1 MESEIRQLPI
11 DIIKITGHNN
21 REVFEERTLLTLGNS
36 MSANTMLHPIL
47 VNQVGEDYKLI
58 AGERRLRAAKADG
71 LTTIECRVF
80 NNLSD
85 LQATKIMLAEN
96 RDRVPLNV
104 IERAKG
110 MKKLAELGV
119 SVLEIA
125 QAEHITTQTA
135 QNYLDLLNLDDEI
148 LDMVVREH
156 NPLPMYQAL
165 MLLKAPKEERKNLAD
180 RAAPLYGSVATKEE
194 LTEWIEELKV
204 PKFEFESK
212 EDDKPEEPNHQR
224 IPRKVEKSVSEKT
237 VEESVSSGSEAK
249 KVSCNLAIT
258 GQLIMDDD
266 VAVLESAVLTYRV
279 GKDIESVAK
288 QCYELDLTDEE
299 KKVLRKIYK
308 KASA

>member
-36 MSANTMLHPIL
+36 MAANTMLHPIL

-71 LTTIECRVF
+71 LTKIECRVF

-104 IERAKG
+104 VERAKG
-110 MKKLAELGV
+110 MQKLADLGV
-119 SVLEIA
+119 SVVEVA

-135 QNYLDLLNLDDEI
+135 QNYLDLLNLDEDI
-148 LDMVVREH
+148 QDMVVREH

-165 MLLKAPKEERKNLAD
+165 MLLKAPKEERKNLAE

-194 LTEWIEELKV
+194 LTEWIEELKG
-204 PKFEFESK
+204 PKFES
-212 EDDKPEEPNHQR
+212 
-224 IPRKVEKSVSEKT
+224 EKSVSEKT
-237 VEESVSSGSEAK
+237 VEESVSSGSGAK

-266 VAVLESAVLTYRV
+266 VAVLEGAVLTYRV